1 MGRRIVGS
9 GSGSDGTSDSG
20 RRIAA
25 PRAARA
31 TRSTDS
37 AADPTAASGRSGRVA
52 RSAASS
58 ASASAKAAGR
68 VPVKGAKTMRTAGGT
83 ASPSSKTLPKTG
95 AATPASTHGRTV
107 RRGAGP
113 VRTAGNGAESSTAAS
128 AHSSLKAGRAAK
140 SGKPGRTASSEGAPR
155 RTRSDGRSKE
165 LAPTAKRTL
174 ARASAH
180 DGDADASARPRAARA
195 VEGHAGEPHGGPATG
210 FVDARRMPS
219 DDVVART
226 LGETAGTLGVLSR
239 PKVVDFTARR
249 KERRMADLRAT
260 AVRVVAAVL
269 AAAAVAGLVWL
280 LFFSTVFRL
289 EKSAIEISGDNAW
302 VSRDDIMAIAG
313 KQAGRSLFLVSTND
327 VADALGDIPG
337 VTEASVDKRFPK
349 SLTVNVEAQ
358 QPAAMLKDS
367 GDELV
372 AVDDRGRELNKVG
385 SASTDG
391 IPVIEV
397 KSVDKAL
404 DSKSVKEAIGVLS
417 SLSDSMRA
425 SITKVTADTRDSVT
439 TELDGGAHTVVWGDS
454 SQIELKKAIVET
466 ILGDP
471 NVIGDKTQI
480 DVSAPSR
487 PIIK

>member
-9 GSGSDGTSDSG
+9 GSGDAGASG
-20 RRIAA
+20 HRAGEPRTTRTTRTARTTD
-25 PRAARA
+25 RAAAATGSVRA
-31 TRSTDS
+31 
-37 AADPTAASGRSGRVA
+37 GRVA
-52 RSAASS
+52 RSSASS

-68 VPVKGAKTMRTAGGT
+68 VPVKGAKTA
-83 ASPSSKTLPKTG
+83 
-95 AATPASTHGRTV
+95 
-107 RRGAGP
+107 
-113 VRTAGNGAESSTAAS
+113 
-128 AHSSLKAGRAAK
+128 
-140 SGKPGRTASSEGAPR
+140 RTASGAVARAKTPIER
-155 RTRSDGRSKE
+155 RAGRSV
-165 LAPTAKRTL
+165 A
-174 ARASAH
+174 
-180 DGDADASARPRAARA
+180 
-195 VEGHAGEPHGGPATG
+195 GHAGEPHAGPATG

-226 LGETAGTLGVLSR
+226 LGETVGTLGVASR

-249 KERRMADLRAT
+249 KERRMADMRAT
-260 AVRVVAAVL
+260 AVRVTAAVL
-269 AAAAVAGLVWL
+269 AVAAVAGLAWL

-337 VTEASVDKRFPK
+337 VTEANVVKRFPK
-349 SLTVNVEAQ
+349 SLTVSVKAQ

-385 SASTDG
+385 STSTDG

-397 KSVDKAL
+397 KSIDKAL
-404 DSKSVKEAIGVLS
+404 DSSAVKEAIGVLS
-417 SLSDSMRA
+417 SLDDAMRA
-425 SITKVTADTRDSVT
+425 SITKVSADTRDSVV
-439 TELDGGAHTVVWGDS
+439 TELDDGAHTVRWGDS

-466 ILGDP
+466 ILADP